1 MASTVIVV
9 HLPRRRTRLSAGHAR
24 PPLHRTTGRGPAQ
37 VPNVPTCGDLRPGDS
52 GATRGRMKEARTH
65 EGEVA
70 MLAGEVMSSPAITLG
85 RGDTVRRAIRV
96 LYDHDITAAPVLG
109 DHGELVGMVSEIDLL
124 CGAFT
129 PGVSAPA
136 TVADVMSRQVSTVE
150 ETTDT
155 AVLTDLMIA
164 RRIKSVPVL
173 RDERVVGIVSRR
185 DLMALLARSD
195 AELRDA
201 VLAALR
207 ERYPSETWE
216 VSVRNG
222 EIDLR
227 GPEGQGPEHVA
238 DLLERAAPGIRPARR

>member
-1 MASTVIVV
+1 MKVERST
-9 HLPRRRTRLSAGHAR
+9 
-24 PPLHRTTGRGPAQ
+24 
-37 VPNVPTCGDLRPGDS
+37 LRW
-52 GATRGRMKEARTH
+52 
-65 EGEVA
+65 EVA
-70 MLAGEVMSSPAITLG
+70 MLAGEVMSSPVITLG

-124 CGAFT
+124 CGAFA
-129 PGVSAPA
+129 PGMSGPA

-173 RDERVVGIVSRR
+173 RDERVVGMVSRR

-238 DLLERAAPGIRPARR
+238 DLLERAVPGVRPARR